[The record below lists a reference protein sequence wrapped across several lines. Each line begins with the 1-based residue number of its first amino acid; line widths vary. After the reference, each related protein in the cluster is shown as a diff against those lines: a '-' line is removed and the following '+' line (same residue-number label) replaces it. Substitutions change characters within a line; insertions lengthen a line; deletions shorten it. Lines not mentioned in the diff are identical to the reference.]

1 MHPSRPK
8 LADHTAAELE
18 AGIRNRRWTGWLP
31 QERILAAELHVSRS
45 TLQDA
50 LAKVRRSGA
59 IESVAKQ
66 GHRILDRLYRRGLRP
81 AGGASAKPQVNLLM
95 PEGMEGLRFSAAR
108 WISDSRAQLIERGW
122 GFRILE
128 SKVAYSRR
136 PGRALARL
144 VEHEPGASWVLRL
157 STREM
162 QQWFAQAGVPCVVAG
177 TCFPGIDLPHVDR
190 DHRAACRHA
199 VGRMVAAGHR
209 RITLLVPATQ
219 KAGDVESERGF
230 IEGTTASEGVVGA
243 ILRLPSR
250 PEGINQLVGRML
262 AAHDVPT
269 AVLVTRPENYLSVYS
284 SLVRRGVRVPE
295 WMSLVSCA
303 HDSFLDHLTPRP
315 TGYRVDPR
323 RFSELVMRMV
333 LQRPARGPGGRGQLL
348 LPEYR
353 RGETLV
359 RPR

>member
-1 MHPSRPK
+1 MHPQRPK
-8 LADHTAAELE
+8 LADHAAAELRAALA
-18 AGIRNRRWTGWLP
+18 AGRWRGWLP
-31 QERILAAELHVSRS
+31 QERLLAKELRISRS
-45 TLQDA
+45 TLRDA
-50 LAKVRRSGA
+50 LARLREEGL
-59 IESVAKQ
+59 IESLPHQ
-66 GHRILDRLYRRGLRP
+66 GHRLLEAGKRRGATAAAAEAPR
-81 AGGASAKPQVNLLM
+81 VVLLM

-108 WISDSRAQLIERGW
+108 WISDFRAQLIERGW